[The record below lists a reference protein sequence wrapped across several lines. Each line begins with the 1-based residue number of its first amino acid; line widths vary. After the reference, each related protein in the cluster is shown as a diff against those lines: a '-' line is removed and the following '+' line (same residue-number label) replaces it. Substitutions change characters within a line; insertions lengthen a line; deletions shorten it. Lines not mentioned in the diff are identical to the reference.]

1 MSKFNE
7 ISQQDSPFTTKIE
20 KNVQGIEEFDI
31 NPDLDQKNEA
41 ELIKLFNE
49 NYMDQDEILS
59 IFIRNDIALNLHLS
73 LCKLKKG
80 PNYQNLF
87 KSPCQIKIYP
97 KEKLMMI
104 YLVVNHNFLRIKI
117 ELINIVDNKQLL
129 NKNADSNSIKI
140 KKEIEESPIININ
153 NKKKDEINKNEDNE
167 KEIIFTLELIDLFNM
182 LDLLLCENKE
192 FPISFSINDNYS
204 ILTGKILCPDVFNQ
218 NMFSAQVKCNLLKN
232 DVFLYNVS
240 SPNLKEKQS
249 KKNLANE
256 GAKSR
261 NTGEDSDGDNDDS
274 STSKNNNNKIEN
286 NNNINNDFEN
296 DYLENKFMIDQKC
309 AKYIIEGIDLVDLYY
324 FMKGLEYL
332 YDDFSTHNI
341 GISFTNEKGFFYC
354 PAMERIHDGRYY
366 ENLSKNI
373 NQQMRINIKSVK
385 DHFLTPFKYGFNSF
399 YRTKFLSRFIMS
411 FYNKDDKRLL
421 IKVTPRGKMILA
433 FTFSNPKKDLSVEQ
447 SNHNKNT
454 LNKKSI
460 SEEINECIDD
470 GDENDDYDNNE
481 NDNMGMDKIRRK
493 NIIKDRLLDDE
504 NRGNIVEM
512 IFYPVVFDICK
523 S

>member
-1 MSKFNE
+1 M
-7 ISQQDSPFTTKIE
+7 
-20 KNVQGIEEFDI
+20 
-31 NPDLDQKNEA
+31 
-41 ELIKLFNE
+41 
-49 NYMDQDEILS
+49 
-59 IFIRNDIALNLHLS
+59 
-73 LCKLKKG
+73 KK
-80 PNYQNLF
+80 
-87 KSPCQIKIYP
+87 
-97 KEKLMMI
+97 
-104 YLVVNHNFLRIKI
+104 V
-117 ELINIVDNKQLL
+117 
-129 NKNADSNSIKI
+129 
-140 KKEIEESPIININ
+140 
-153 NKKKDEINKNEDNE
+153 
-167 KEIIFTLELIDLFNM
+167 
-182 LDLLLCENKE
+182 
-192 FPISFSINDNYS
+192 
-204 ILTGKILCPDVFNQ
+204 
-218 NMFSAQVKCNLLKN
+218 
-232 DVFLYNVS
+232 
-240 SPNLKEKQS
+240 
-249 KKNLANE
+249 
-256 GAKSR
+256 
-261 NTGEDSDGDNDDS
+261 
-274 STSKNNNNKIEN
+274 
-286 NNNINNDFEN
+286 
-296 DYLENKFMIDQKC
+296 
-309 AKYIIEGIDLVDLYY
+309 
-324 FMKGLEYL
+324 
-332 YDDFSTHNI
+332 
-341 GISFTNEKGFFYC
+341 FFYC

-481 NDNMGMDKIRRK
+481 NDGMGIDKIRRK